1 MRRKEVPRIE
11 NNPTF
16 IFDCAM
22 KNGVREVAKL
32 AKVSIGTVSN
42 VLNRPELVSPAT
54 VERVQ
59 AAISELGY
67 QVGSVKRGRRILAF
81 GESAN
86 GKAIIEKVAKSGLEV
101 QAIDLSDESK
111 REKLLRYLLNNKSA
125 AAAILIVTQAGQV
138 ASDLSDLL
146 NQGNILN

>member
-1 MRRKEVPRIE
+1 
-11 NNPTF
+11 
-16 IFDCAM
+16 M
-22 KNGVREVAKL
+22 KNGVREVAQL

-54 VERVQ
+54 VERVH
-59 AAISELGY
+59 AAMSELGY
-67 QVGSVKRGRRILAF
+67 QVGATKRGRRILAF
-81 GESAN
+81 GESSH

>member
-1 MRRKEVPRIE
+1 
-11 NNPTF
+11 
-16 IFDCAM
+16 M

-86 GKAIIEKVAKSGLEV
+86 GKAIIEKVAKSGLEG

-125 AAAILIVTQAGQV
+125 AAAVLIVTQAGQV
-138 ASDLSDLL
+138 ASDLSDLFG
-146 NQGNILN
+146 QGNILN

>member
-1 MRRKEVPRIE
+1 
-11 NNPTF
+11 
-16 IFDCAM
+16 M

-125 AAAILIVTQAGQV
+125 AAAVLIVTQAGQV
-138 ASDLSDLL
+138 ASDLSDLFG
-146 NQGNILN
+146 QGNILNQPSVPLIR

>member
-1 MRRKEVPRIE
+1 
-11 NNPTF
+11 
-16 IFDCAM
+16 M

-125 AAAILIVTQAGQV
+125 AAAVLIVTQAGQV
-138 ASDLSDLL
+138 ASDLSDLFG
-146 NQGNILN
+146 QGNILN